1 MNKKIASCFATLLA
15 LSALGGC
22 AFLTARH
29 TASSAA
35 RPDWIENWSAQYP
48 SAQYLAGVGIGYT
61 RSSAED
67 FARGEIAKIFSAQVN
82 VQESA
87 SQMETDRS
95 GGNGESSSLL
105 TSASQNVRTA
115 SHKVLEDSRIAQDW
129 QDPQS
134 GQYYALAILDRQKA
148 SASLSQ
154 QIGDLD
160 SQIEQQKSGL
170 TQSANKLARAKD
182 AMGIVTDLAKRRE
195 LSAELR
201 VVGQSGESVPA
212 PVDAASAQSDA
223 QSALAAL
230 NVVVNI
236 SGDGSGVVANGLI
249 RGLNDLGIQARQ
261 GDPSQKGLDIS
272 VTGSVFTSRENL
284 GDGSPWKRARS
295 EADIQIMDASD
306 SKIIA
311 AIKPSVREDSR
322 DYQTAVQ
329 RSQDSL
335 SQACAE
341 QIKKAVS
348 DYLAAQ

>member
-22 AFLTARH
+22 AFLAGRK
-29 TASSAA
+29 ASTAA

-48 SAQYLAGVGIGYT
+48 GARYLAGVGIGYS
-61 RSSAED
+61 RASAED

-87 SQMETDRS
+87 SQTETDRS
-95 GGNGESSSLL
+95 GGNGGTSSLL
-105 TSASQNVRTA
+105 TSAFQNVRTA

-148 SASLSQ
+148 SASLSE

-160 SQIEQQKSGL
+160 SQIEHQESDLK
-170 TQSANKLARAKD
+170 QSANKLARAKD

-201 VVGQSGESVPA
+201 VVGQSGQGAPA

-230 NVVVNI
+230 NVVI
-236 SGDGSGVVANGLI
+236 HLDGDGSEEVTNGVI

-261 GDPSQKGLDIS
+261 GDSSQKDLDIA
-272 VTGSVFTSRENL
+272 VTGSVFTSQESL
-284 GDGSPWKRARS
+284 GAASPWKRARS
-295 EADIQIMDASD
+295 EADIRVADASN
-306 SKIIA
+306 SKTIA
-311 AIKPSVREDSR
+311 AIRPSAREDSQ
-322 DYQTAVQ
+322 DYQTAVS
-329 RSQDSL
+329 RSLVSL

-348 DYLAAQ
+348 